1 MESICLG
8 ITQDFDNMTY
18 SEYRAQFRKD
28 ETFRKAF
35 GQLTEDEARALID
48 AERCAIHIKACMMST
63 WRKAKK
69 ELEDEQR
76 KKDEQNG

>member
-1 MESICLG
+1 
-8 ITQDFDNMTY
+8 MTY
-18 SEYRAQFRKD
+18 SEYRAKFRKD

-48 AERCAIHIKACMMST
+48 AERCEIHIKACMMSS

-69 ELEDEQR
+69 EFEEGQR
-76 KKDEQNG
+76 IKDEQNE